1 MFKKRLQLFQSLLV
15 VNDALTLTACW
26 IGAYYLRFFTSLV
39 PVTKGVPLLED
50 YLSLLFFVLVVW
62 IGTFHLNGLYHRF
75 YSRRKEIWTLFKAT
89 FVALMI
95 LVFITFFF
103 KRTEFS
109 RLVFLYF
116 GLISFLVIALSRTF
130 LKGYFISL
138 QRRHLSL
145 DRVLIVGTRELAQKV
160 AETIQIH
167 PELGLTVIG
176 LLGRGAQKTGTRV
189 QGIEVLGLY
198 EDIDQVIRDH
208 QVNLVIFAMPLMA
221 QQKLED
227 LLSRIRDEMVDIKIV
242 PDVYRLISLRGG
254 VEEFEGLPFINLRE
268 SPMVGLNRV
277 LKRTVDIVL
286 AALGLIFFSPLFI
299 LIALAVKLS
308 SPGPVFYRQVRMG
321 LDGRIFEMLKF
332 RSMVVQAEE
341 GTGPVWTQKGDPRRT
356 GVGRMIRRLS
366 LDELPQLMN
375 VLRGEMSLVGPR
387 PERPELI
394 DRFKAKIPN
403 YMLRHKMKAGMTGWA
418 QIHGWR
424 GNTSLEKRIEFDIYY
439 IENWSMFLDYKIL
452 LKTLWKGVFSR
463 EAY

>member
-50 YLSLLFFVLVVW
+50 YLSLLFFVLVIW

-116 GLISFLVIALSRTF
+116 GLISFLVIALGRTF

-145 DRVLIVGTRELAQKV
+145 DRVLIVGARELAQKV
-160 AETIQIH
+160 AETIQVH

-176 LLGRGAQKTGTRV
+176 LLSRGAQKIGTRV

-198 EDIDQVIRDH
+198 EDIDRVIRDH
-208 QVNLVIFAMPLMA
+208 QVNLVIFAMPLLA

-242 PDVYRLISLRGG
+242 PDVYRFISLRGG